1 MAGTFSMS
9 QSKVLLKSNN
19 SGAPSSN
26 RLISGTS
33 GDDPVWTLSDDEDL
47 ATTARKEEEKR
58 AVEQDE

>member
-1 MAGTFSMS
+1 MS

-33 GDDPVWTLSDDEDL
+33 GDDPVWTLSDDEEL
-47 ATTARKEEEKR
+47 AITARKEEEKK
-58 AVEQDE
+58 ESEKND

>member
-1 MAGTFSMS
+1 MS

-33 GDDPVWTLSDDEDL
+33 GDDPVWTLSDDEEL
-47 ATTARKEEEKR
+47 AITARNDEEKK
-58 AVEQDE
+58 ESE

>member
-1 MAGTFSMS
+1 MS

-33 GDDPVWTLSDDEDL
+33 GDDPVWTLSDDEEL
-47 ATTARKEEEKR
+47 AITARKDEEKK
-58 AVEQDE
+58 ESE